1 MSLEIYYNMNP
12 NIKVKNLS
20 IPSHKATPVT
30 RRLRRGMGAGALKR
44 AARKPFKK
52 VLKLPEGSGGGN

>member
-1 MSLEIYYNMNP
+1 MDAPDDVFY
-12 NIKVKNLS
+12 
-20 IPSHKATPVT
+20 KATPVT

-52 VLKLPEGSGGGN
+52 VLKLPEGAGGGGSN